1 MRQKRQDL
9 TASGELLEKEL
20 TGRIIGAFYETYNI
34 LDFGFLESVYKS
46 ALAYELRDRGL
57 HVRRE
62 VPVRVHYKNY
72 RVGWHRIDL
81 LVEER
86 VVIELKA
93 TALLA
98 PTDRR
103 QLTNY
108 LRATRLDVGLLLH
121 YGPEPEVHRLV
132 SPRYYREL
140 KRGDAQPAGGTN

>member
-1 MRQKRQDL
+1 MRQKRQDQ
-9 TASGELLEKEL
+9 ADPGELLEKEL
-20 TGRIIGAFYETYNI
+20 TGAIIGVFYETYNI
-34 LDFGFLESVYKS
+34 LDFGFLESVYKNS
-46 ALAYELRDRGL
+46 LACELRDRGFR
-57 HVRRE
+57 VRRE
-62 VPVRVHYKNY
+62 VPVRVIYKKH

-86 VVIELKA
+86 VVIEVKA
-93 TALLA
+93 TVLLG

-108 LRATRLDVGLLLH
+108 LKATHLDVGLLLH

-140 KRGDAQPAGGTN
+140 GERRPRTTRS